1 LAADQRHH
9 LDPSKLDDASSSELA
24 ERVKELDC
32 LYQVAAIFAERG
44 EPVRDCLERVVA
56 VLASACRFPELALA
70 ELTLDD
76 FEACWPECP
85 GNRTGPRIIAPLRVD
100 GKPRGEIRLAY
111 RDPGRDSAD
120 ASTPEKCDLFIAEEQ
135 ALLDAVARQ
144 VGVFVA
150 GVESERHRRQIE
162 VTLWHADRLA
172 TIGQLAAGVAHE
184 LNEPICSM
192 LGFAQLALKSSEIPA
207 QVRSDLDRIVDAALH
222 GREIIRKLL
231 LFARQTPASKRPV
244 SVNDVVEE
252 AMFLLEAGCDKSGI
266 RFVRDL
272 ATDLPQIPADPVQL
286 RQVITNLII
295 NAMHAIDSKG
305 TVTVRTV
312 ARADSVELLVVDT
325 GVGMSD
331 DVRRRVFDP
340 FFTTKDIGKGT
351 GLGLSI
357 VQGIVAGHGGSITVE
372 SDPDVGSAFSVRFPL
387 LSSEGN
393 SVPRELS

>member
-1 LAADQRHH
+1 
-9 LDPSKLDDASSSELA
+9 
-24 ERVKELDC
+24 
-32 LYQVAAIFAERG
+32 
-44 EPVRDCLERVVA
+44 
-56 VLASACRFPELALA
+56 
-70 ELTLDD
+70 
-76 FEACWPECP
+76 
-85 GNRTGPRIIAPLRVD
+85 
-100 GKPRGEIRLAY
+100 
-111 RDPGRDSAD
+111 
-120 ASTPEKCDLFIAEEQ
+120 
-135 ALLDAVARQ
+135 
-144 VGVFVA
+144 
-150 GVESERHRRQIE
+150 
-162 VTLWHADRLA
+162 LA

>member
-1 LAADQRHH
+1 LAADQGHH
-9 LDPSKLDDASSSELA
+9 LGPSKLDDAASSDLA

-44 EPVRDCLERVVA
+44 EPVRDCLERVVV
-56 VLASACRFPELALA
+56 VLASACRFPDLALA

-76 FEACWPECP
+76 VEVCWPECP
-85 GNRTGPRIIAPLRVD
+85 GSITGPRIIAPLRV
-100 GKPRGEIRLAY
+100 GGQPRGEVRLAY
-111 RDPGRDSAD
+111 RDPGRDSGD

-162 VTLWHADRLA
+162 ATLWHADRLA

-192 LGFAQLALKSSEIPA
+192 LGFAQLALKSSEIPS

-222 GREIIRKLL
+222 GREIIHKLL

-244 SVNDVVEE
+244 SMNDVVDE

-272 ATDLPQIPADPVQL
+272 AMDLPQVPADPVQL

-295 NAMHAIDSKG
+295 NAMHAIDGVG

-312 ARADSVELLVVDT
+312 TRTDSVELLVADT
-325 GVGMSD
+325 GFGMSD
-331 DVRRRVFDP
+331 DVRRRIFDP
-340 FFTTKDIGKGT
+340 FFTTKDIGEGT

-372 SDPDVGSAFSVRFPL
+372 SEPDVGSIFRVRFPL
-387 LSSEGN
+387 KPSEGS
-393 SVPRELS
+393 SVPEKLS